1 MSETHLWK
9 SPQIVPA
16 LAYDDVPKA
25 VEWLTRVFGFRERT
39 EARLTGVGWVLTW
52 VEIGDGLIRLGTVG
66 GHDLRSPK
74 SIGGVSQSLRVYVD
88 DVDQHF
94 ERAKAGGATII
105 SELEDRFSGGRIYR
119 AEDYEGHH
127 WEFSQSGRELAAKD
141 WKLPDGVNRNG

>member
-1 MSETHLWK
+1 MSEIHLWK

-16 LAYDDVPKA
+16 LAYDDVLKA

-39 EARLTGVGWVLTW
+39 EARLTGSGWVLTW
-52 VEIGDGLIRLGTVG
+52 MELDDGLIRLGTSG
-66 GHDLRSPK
+66 GHDLHSPK
-74 SIGGVSQSLRVYVD
+74 TAGALSQSLKVYVE

-119 AEDYEGHH
+119 AEDYEGHR
-127 WEFSQSGRELAAKD
+127 WEFSQSGRELEATE